1 MDKHILKRA
10 IDKWG
15 VETQTKKLQEECLE
29 LALVIN
35 QMECPTK
42 PDMTAQFIDELAD
55 VKIMMAQAELMFGTD
70 QINER
75 VEYKLKR
82 MADKY
87 FND

>member
-1 MDKHILKRA
+1 MDKHILRKA
-10 IDKWG
+10 IAKWG
-15 VETQTKKLQEECLE
+15 IETQTKKLQEECLE

-42 PDMTAQFIDELAD
+42 PDMTDQFIDELAD
-55 VKIMMAQAELMFGTD
+55 VKIMMEQAELMFGAD
-70 QINER
+70 RINER

>member
-15 VETQTKKLQEECLE
+15 NQIQIKKLQEECLE

-42 PDMTAQFIDELAD
+42 PCLAEQFIYELAD
-55 VKIMMAQAELMFGTD
+55 VKIMMAQAEMIVGSSEID
-70 QINER
+70 KR

-82 MADKY
+82 LADKH